1 MILTRFNPCTGIT
14 TTVAKGTEKEI
25 ADHIARFASGN
36 GIKWFDHIVERR
48 KEPGHTTSVPTSIQL
63 DTLKSGIVAGIVISF
78 HVSGTDET
86 EGYYAIIDPD
96 APVEPTY
103 SKKERI
109 QLILGEN
116 YSENAKK
123 IQERFASLQKDA
135 ECLGLAFAFFPTDCD
150 GVHMVALPADLVT
163 AEKTNRNPIFSI
175 DTIEVV
181 KGLPWIDG
189 NHVETLYM
197 GEGGTNEICY
207 KA

>member
-1 MILTRFNPCTGIT
+1 MILTRFDPCKGIT
-14 TTVAKGTEKEI
+14 TTVAKGTAQEI
-25 ADHIARFASGN
+25 ADHITQFASDN
-36 GIKWFDHIVERR
+36 DIKWFDHFVERG
-48 KEPGHTTSVPTSIQL
+48 KEPHQHSIQP
-63 DTLKSGIVAGIVISF
+63 DTLKAGIVAGIITGF
-78 HVSGTDET
+78 HVSDKDEPSETD
-86 EGYYAIIDPD
+86 GYYAIIDPD

-109 QLILGEN
+109 KSLLGED
-116 YSENAKK
+116 YSKYAMK
-123 IQERFASLQKDA
+123 IQEQFASLQKDA

-150 GVHMVALPADLVT
+150 GVHMVALPANLVT

-175 DTIEVV
+175 DTIELV

>member
-1 MILTRFNPCTGIT
+1 MILTRFDPNQDIT
-14 TTVAKGTEKEI
+14 TTVAKGTAQEI
-25 ADHIARFASGN
+25 ADHIARFASDN
-36 GIKWFDHIVERR
+36 DIKWFDHIVERIR
-48 KEPGHTTSVPTSIQL
+48 TPPTSIQL
-63 DTLKSGIVAGIVISF
+63 DTLKSGILAGIITGF
-78 HVSGTDET
+78 HVSGKDET
-86 EGYYAIIDPD
+86 DGYYTVIDPD

-103 SKKERI
+103 SKKEI
-109 QLILGEN
+109 IKSLLGEN
-116 YSENAKK
+116 YSKNAKK

-150 GVHMVALPADLVT
+150 GVHMVAIPSDLVT

-197 GEGGTNEICY
+197 GEGGVDEICY
-207 KA
+207 KV

>member
-1 MILTRFNPCTGIT
+1 MILTRFDPSQGIT
-14 TTVAKGTEKEI
+14 TTVAKGTAQEI
-25 ADHIARFASGN
+25 ADHIARFASDN
-36 GIKWFDHIVERR
+36 GIKWFDHIVERG
-48 KEPGHTTSVPTSIQL
+48 KEPGHDSVQPG
-63 DTLKSGIVAGIVISF
+63 TLKAGIEASIITGF
-78 HVSGTDET
+78 HVSGKDEPS
-86 EGYYAIIDPD
+86 EIDGYYAVIDPD

-103 SKKERI
+103 SKKEI
-109 QLILGEN
+109 IKSLLGEK

-150 GVHMVALPADLVT
+150 GVHMVALPNDLVT

-175 DTIEVV
+175 DTIELV

-197 GEGGTNEICY
+197 GEGGVDEICY

>member
-1 MILTRFNPCTGIT
+1 MILTRFEPCKGIT
-14 TTVAKGTEKEI
+14 TTVAKGTAQEI
-25 ADHIARFASGN
+25 ADHIARFASDN
-36 GIKWFDHIVERR
+36 CIKQFDRIVERG
-48 KEPGHTTSVPTSIQL
+48 KEPGHFSLHL
-63 DTLKSGIVAGIVISF
+63 DTLTPGILSGIVTGF
-78 HVSGTDET
+78 HVSGKGET
-86 EGYYAIIDPD
+86 AGYYTVIDPD

-103 SKKERI
+103 SKKEI
-109 QLILGEN
+109 FKFLLGEN
-116 YSENAKK
+116 YSENTKK

-150 GVHMVALPADLVT
+150 GVHMVALPSDMVT
-163 AEKTNRNPIFSI
+163 AKKTNRNPILSI

-197 GEGGTNEICY
+197 GEGGTDEICY